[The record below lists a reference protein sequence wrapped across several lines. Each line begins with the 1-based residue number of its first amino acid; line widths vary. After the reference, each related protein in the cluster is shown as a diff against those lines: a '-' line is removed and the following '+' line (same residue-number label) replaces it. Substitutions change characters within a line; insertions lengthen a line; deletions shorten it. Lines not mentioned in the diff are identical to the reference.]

1 MVVVFLTGGDASKR
15 LVHDTWKLNETRV
28 ARPQIKVPWNT
39 TRPVHHALRGAS
51 ACDWVLMTQACP
63 LAPLPGCSELDG
75 SLAQLHRDSVRI
87 TVTWLFTVTGARPS
101 CQNKKRPL
109 TGLPFFIVVKYILCC
124 FCAPLQY
131 SCLENLMGRGAWRA
145 AVHGITKS
153 QTRLSNY
160 TTTTML
166 LTIWVCLLLF
176 FFLI

>member
-109 TGLPFFIVVKYILCC
+109 TGLPFFIVVKYTTYKICHC
-124 FCAPLQY
+124 SHRSATSSGAFSTAPG
-131 SCLENLMGRGAWRA
+131 CVATA
-145 AVHGITKS
+145 P
-153 QTRLSNY
+153 
-160 TTTTML
+160 TTSRTL
-166 LTIWVCLLLF
+166 HLAEVKRCPH
-176 FFLI
+176 